1 MPLTP
6 GARLGPYE
14 ILALIGAGGM
24 GEVYRARDAR
34 LKRDVALKIL
44 PESFASDPERLAR
57 FQREAEVLASLNH
70 PHIAAIYGLEDADDV
85 KALVMEFVE
94 GEDLAQR
101 IARGVIPLDE
111 ALPIARQVAEA
122 LEAAHEQGIIHR
134 DLKPANIRLR
144 PDGTVKV
151 LDFGL
156 AKLTAPTSPA
166 GSAASVSV
174 SPTITSPAMM
184 TGVGVLL
191 GTAAYMS
198 PEQAKGREADKRS
211 DVWAFGCVL
220 YEMLTGRRA
229 FDGEDLSDTLA
240 SVLKSAPDWNAL
252 PVDVPPHVRVLIQR
266 CLAKDRR
273 QRIADISVALFVI
286 SDPALIGD
294 RSSALAPTDIRNRSP
309 LWRRATPLAAV
320 VIMSAMLTG
329 AGVWWLTRPAP
340 ASLVRTTIATSGP
353 TILALHGTDRDIAI
367 TPDGSRLVYRG
378 NNQLLVRPLNRLEPD
393 VLTGLGAPRG
403 VFLSPDG
410 QWIGFFDGNTIRK
423 VAITG
428 GSPVTITPAGAGSR
442 GATWGPD
449 GTIVFATGETATGL
463 QRVSSAGGQP
473 TVLTKPD
480 RGRAE
485 GDHFWPEFLPGGEAI
500 LFTIIPATGGIE
512 SAQVA
517 VLALRTGMSKVL
529 IRGGS
534 HAHYVPTG
542 HLVYG
547 VMGTLRAVAFDLGR
561 LEVVGTPL
569 PVLEGV
575 VTTAVGAA
583 DIAVAAN
590 GSLVY
595 VPGDARSAGL
605 KSVVSVDRQGRA
617 LPLPGLAPGPY
628 RDVRVSL
635 DGDRLALATDT
646 DVWTYD
652 VVRATLSRLTTDP
665 AADTRPLWT
674 PDGQRIIFTSQ
685 RRGHPELFSRA
696 ADGTGTDEPFLARA
710 SELLDLRANDW
721 SADGRQLLYTEVD
734 VSLAG
739 QCALAQVAAERPA
752 DSTVL
757 LKSEFCPDYAAL
769 SPDGRWMAYQ
779 SRVSGRSE
787 IYVEEYPKLGS
798 RKQISGGGG
807 RFPVWSRDG
816 RELFFAGVDNRQIF
830 AVRVQSGTTLVAGR
844 PLVLFE
850 MPMFVA
856 PGNRPYDIGPNG
868 RFLIIQ
874 NDQAEATGGGAS
886 NLILVQNWFEELKRL
901 VLIN

>member
-1 MPLTP
+1 
-6 GARLGPYE
+6 
-14 ILALIGAGGM
+14 
-24 GEVYRARDAR
+24 
-34 LKRDVALKIL
+34 
-44 PESFASDPERLAR
+44 
-57 FQREAEVLASLNH
+57 
-70 PHIAAIYGLEDADDV
+70 
-85 KALVMEFVE
+85 
-94 GEDLAQR
+94 
-101 IARGVIPLDE
+101 
-111 ALPIARQVAEA
+111 
-122 LEAAHEQGIIHR
+122 
-134 DLKPANIRLR
+134 
-144 PDGTVKV
+144 
-151 LDFGL
+151 
-156 AKLTAPTSPA
+156 
-166 GSAASVSV
+166 
-174 SPTITSPAMM
+174 
-184 TGVGVLL
+184 
-191 GTAAYMS
+191 
-198 PEQAKGREADKRS
+198 
-211 DVWAFGCVL
+211 
-220 YEMLTGRRA
+220 MLTGRRA
-229 FDGEDLSDTLA
+229 FEGEDLSDTLA

-252 PVDVPPHVRVLIQR
+252 PVDVPPPVHVLIER
-266 CLAKDRR
+266 CLVKDRR
-273 QRIADISVALFVI
+273 QRIADMSVALFVM
-286 SDPALIGD
+286 SEPLWSAD
-294 RSSALAPTDIRNRSP
+294 RFTALAPPDPRSRSP
-309 LWRRATPLAAV
+309 LWRRVTPVAAAV
-320 VIMSAMLTG
+320 VMSALLAG

-340 ASLVRTTIATSGP
+340 ASIVRTTIATSGR
-353 TILALHGTDRDIAI
+353 TMLALHGTDRDLAI
-367 TPDGSRLVYRG
+367 TPDGSRIVYRG
-378 NNQLLVRPLNRLEPD
+378 NNQLLVRPLNQLEPQ
-393 VLTGLGAPRG
+393 VLSGLGVPRN

-410 QWIGFFDGNTIRK
+410 QWIGFFDGNTIKK

-428 GSPVTITPAGAGSR
+428 GAPVTITPAGAGSR

-449 GTIVFATGETATGL
+449 DTIVFATGETATGL
-463 QRVSSAGGQP
+463 HRVSSAGGQP

-485 GDHFWPEFLPGGEAI
+485 GDHFWPEFLPGGEAV

-517 VLALRTGMSKVL
+517 VLNLRTGMSKVL

-534 HAHYVPTG
+534 HAHYVPKG

-595 VPGDARSAGL
+595 VPGEARGAGL
-605 KSVVSVDRQGRA
+605 RSVVSVDRQGRA

-628 RDVRVSL
+628 RDVRVSH
-635 DGDRLALATDT
+635 DGGRLALGTDT

-665 AADTRPLWT
+665 AADTRPIWT
-674 PDGQRIIFTSQ
+674 PDGQRVIFTSL

-739 QCALAQVAAERPA
+739 QCALAQVTAERPA

-798 RKQISGGGG
+798 RNQISGGGG
-807 RFPVWSRDG
+807 KFPVWSRDG
-816 RELFFAGVDNRQIF
+816 RELFFAGLDNRQIF

-850 MPMFVA
+850 LSMFVA
-856 PGNRPYDIGPNG
+856 PGNRPYNIALDG
-868 RFLIIQ
+868 RFLAIRDDGTDDDSRTEPQIIV
-874 NDQAEATGGGAS
+874 
-886 NLILVQNWFEELKRL
+886 VQNWHEELKRL
-901 VLIN
+901 VPMK